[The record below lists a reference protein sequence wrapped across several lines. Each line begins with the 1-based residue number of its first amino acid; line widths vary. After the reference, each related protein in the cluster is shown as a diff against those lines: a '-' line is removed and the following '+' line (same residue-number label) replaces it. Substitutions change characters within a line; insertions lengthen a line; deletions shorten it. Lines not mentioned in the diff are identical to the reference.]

1 MEFEGK
7 NYEYPPHEISI
18 GHAEEEKE
26 IKGRRGKGLVAQIL
40 TGKTQTKT
48 GIFRGLE
55 FKPNQTYNLRIFL
68 YRTSEAPL
76 KLLHVYYNLTI
87 YVLRTNR

>member
-7 NYEYPPHEISI
+7 KYEYPPHEISI

-26 IKGRRGKGLVAQIL
+26 IKGGEGGALLPKFLKERLE
-40 TGKTQTKT
+40 TKT

-55 FKPNQTYNLRIFL
+55 FKPNQTYNLGIFL
-68 YRTSEAPL
+68 
-76 KLLHVYYNLTI
+76 
-87 YVLRTNR
+87 